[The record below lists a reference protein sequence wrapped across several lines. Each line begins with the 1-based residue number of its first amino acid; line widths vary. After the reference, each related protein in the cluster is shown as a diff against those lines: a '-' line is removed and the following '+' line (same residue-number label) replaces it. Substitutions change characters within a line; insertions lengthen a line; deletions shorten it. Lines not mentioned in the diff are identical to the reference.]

1 MSIRLRLILALLLG
15 LLLGVSLSVTE
26 RVLADRDPGADSMAV
41 ARAGSDRA
49 LPWSDARLMAE
60 VIQRVRENYVD
71 QIDDHKLMQNAI
83 RGMVEALDDHSTF
96 LTPDEFED
104 MKVTTTGSYAG
115 IGVEVAPGKDGVSI
129 VKRMANSPAER
140 AGIQQG
146 DIIVRIDDVAVD
158 PADLDAAIARMRGPE
173 GSTIH
178 LSVRRP
184 GSAAMLDFHVQRG
197 EVRLQSV
204 AAELLTPEYG
214 YLRITSF
221 TDTTAG
227 ELERAVARLQRRNS
241 GKLKGFVID
250 LRNNP
255 GGVLDAAVQVA
266 DDFLDHG
273 IIVSADGRT
282 REARFRMEAKPGDIS
297 NGATLVLLVNG
308 GSASASEILAAALHD
323 NHRATL
329 LGKRTYGKGSVQTIM
344 PLSDGQAL
352 KITTSRYFTPSGV
365 SINGVGIVPDTVV
378 DGPDQSPAEMDLVD
392 DAASETLSQR
402 DPQVGM
408 ALRALSGHP
417 GQVARGASGA
427 PSTAPVAQ

>member
-1 MSIRLRLILALLLG
+1 MPIRLRLFLALLLG
-15 LLLGVSLSVTE
+15 LLLGVSLSVTG
-26 RVLADRDPGADSMAV
+26 RVLADRDPGADSTAV

-71 QIDDHKLMQNAI
+71 PVDDHKLMQNAI
-83 RGMVEALDDHSTF
+83 RGMVESLDDHSTF
-96 LTPDEFED
+96 LTSDEFED

-129 VKRMANSPAER
+129 VKRMANSPAAR

-146 DIIVRIDDVAVD
+146 DIIVKIDDVAVD

-184 GSAAMLDFHVQRG
+184 GSSATLDFHVQRG

-221 TDTTAG
+221 TDSTAG
-227 ELERAVARLQRRNS
+227 EVERAVARLERRND
-241 GKLKGFVID
+241 GRLKGFVID

-273 IIVSADGRT
+273 VIVSADGRT
-282 REARFRMEAKPGDIS
+282 REARFRMEAMPGDIS

-308 GSASASEILAAALHD
+308 GSASASEILAAALHE

-365 SINGVGIVPDTVV
+365 SINGIGIVPDTLV
-378 DGPDQSPAEMDLVD
+378 DGPEQPPAEMDLVD
-392 DAASETLSQR
+392 DAASETLSRR

-408 ALRALSGHP
+408 ALQALSGHT
-417 GQVARGASGA
+417 GQLARGASDA
-427 PSTAPVAQ
+427 PFTAPVAQ